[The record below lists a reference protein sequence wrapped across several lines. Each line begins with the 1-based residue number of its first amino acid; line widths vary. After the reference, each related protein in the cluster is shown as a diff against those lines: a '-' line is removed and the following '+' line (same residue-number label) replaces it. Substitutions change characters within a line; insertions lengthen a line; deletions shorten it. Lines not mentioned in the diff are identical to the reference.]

1 MKKFLILP
9 AVFFCLSYN
18 TIHINAE
25 KNFFAPSAGIFLY
38 IPTNGFTGT
47 VGAGVLTGHLDEV
60 SIDVISE
67 NQIVQIGTI
76 GGVISPSKPILSDYV
91 FAKNFDKSSLRLKR
105 MLYAGQN
112 IPNLEFRIYDGVA
125 TNPVYKI
132 AYTNAFITS
141 IANSIQ
147 PCNSANCT
155 GITEQISVNTQGSIT
170 WTNSITSPSQIVTYD
185 FATKLIYYSGL

>member
-9 AVFFCLSYN
+9 AVFFCLSFN
-18 TIHINAE
+18 TIHKNAE

-38 IPTNGFTGT
+38 LPTNVSGT
-47 VGAGVLTGHLDEV
+47 VGAGVVTGHLDEV

-132 AYTNAFITS
+132 AYTNAF
-141 IANSIQ
+141 
-147 PCNSANCT
+147 T